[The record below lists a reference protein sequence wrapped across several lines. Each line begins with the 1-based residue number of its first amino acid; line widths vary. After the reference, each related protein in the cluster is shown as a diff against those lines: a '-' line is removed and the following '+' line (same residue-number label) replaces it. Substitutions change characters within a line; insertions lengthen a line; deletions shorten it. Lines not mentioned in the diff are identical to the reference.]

1 MADRGTAGAKPP
13 ASPSVTMQY
22 ETCSPS
28 SVKVAIVPAAPKST
42 SSGCATT
49 TSTRS
54 TTYSSAICL
63 PLTSTGPA
71 ILRDGAAGRVPVS
84 LDGGASTPPPR
95 HVSTL
100 VAAAVT
106 GHGGQVRPHPLGA
119 AVYAVPVH
127 RAIVAALA
135 AAGAVAFASAALA
148 TAGS

>member
-1 MADRGTAGAKPP
+1 MADRGPAGSNPP

-54 TTYSSAICL
+54 TTYSSTMAS
-63 PLTSTGPA
+63 PSPRPSA
-71 ILRDGAAGRVPVS
+71 PILRDDPAGRAPAGV
-84 LDGGASTPPPR
+84 LATARDGR
-95 HVSTL
+95 
-100 VAAAVT
+100 AAPSRRGDGPATVD
-106 GHGGQVRPHPLGA
+106 GFAPQPLGE

-127 RAIVAALA
+127 RAIVA
-135 AAGAVAFASAALA
+135 
-148 TAGS
+148 T